1 MSDSKKLLNWLL
13 CTEIDEGINHSFTE
27 FVSSFAIE
35 ELGKDASEANIYAAG
50 RSRRLWNYILKNNE
64 ILEKQDLDI
73 VFHPLDDMAMLFS
86 SPIKYNAQSRKKL
99 KLKYRWKILSWLFE
113 MDWRDYEYIGAFCL
127 YLHGGENVFIT
138 SHGDEGGID
147 FGGIVNYFGPSQSLH
162 SNGQKLRVIGQS
174 KKFNGAANVNKV
186 REMNDVMAS
195 VRKLSPKQ
203 TKQIP
208 SEFRVTS
215 GPLICWMA
223 AHSGFQS
230 GASSLARENGIITCD
245 SVSIAEEI
253 LRSKQIPLSLCA
265 NELAIDIQSEFDAF
279 KSSL

>member
-1 MSDSKKLLNWLL
+1 M
-13 CTEIDEGINHSFTE
+13 DE
-27 FVSSFAIE
+27 
-35 ELGKDASEANIYAAG
+35 LDKDVSEANTYAAG
-50 RSRRLWNYILKNNE
+50 RSRRLWNYVLKSNE
-64 ILEKQDLDI
+64 GFEKQALEI
-73 VFHPLDDMAMLFS
+73 VLQPLDDMGMLFS
-86 SPIKYNAQSRKKL
+86 SPFISTTQSRKKW
-99 KLKYRWKILSWLFE
+99 KLRYRWRVLSWLFE

-138 SHGDEGGID
+138 SRGDEGGID
-147 FGGIVNYFGPSQSLH
+147 FGGIVDYFGPSQSIH

-174 KKFNGAANVNKV
+174 KKFNGAANVNKI

-208 SEFRVTS
+208 SHFRTTS

-230 GASSLARENGIITCD
+230 GASSLARENGIIICD
-245 SVSIAEEI
+245 SVSLAEEI
-253 LRSKQIPLSLCA
+253 LKSKRIPLLFCA
-265 NELAIDIQSEFDAF
+265 DELAKFIHSEFDDF
-279 KSSL
+279 KSSLKASA